1 MTDRI
6 QEQVTHLLKDDSRPA
21 RDRVDDLLKLR
32 EDARALQ
39 RAATESPMATG
50 EDAGEDVGAGLRQID
65 RALEKLG
72 HSDPGKADE
81 NSAATL

>member
-1 MTDRI
+1 MTSRTT
-6 QEQVTHLLKDDSRPA
+6 EQIAGLLNDTTRTDADKVEELLKMRQ
-21 RDRVDDLLKLR
+21 
-32 EDARALQ
+32 EARAIE

-50 EDAGEDVGAGLRQID
+50 DAGSSGLGEID

-72 HSDPGKADE
+72 YEDEAHADE

>member
-1 MTDRI
+1 MSGTTREKI
-6 QEQVTHLLKDDSRPA
+6 AQLLKDESRS
-21 RDRVDDLLKLR
+21 REDRIAELLKMR

-39 RAATESPMATG
+39 RAATESPMANE
-50 EDAGEDVGAGLRQID
+50 EDGSTGLREID

-72 HSDPGKADE
+72 HGTKSDADE

>member
-1 MTDRI
+1 MTSRITEQIAGLMNDAGRSREDRI
-6 QEQVTHLLKDDSRPA
+6 GALLKM
-21 RDRVDDLLKLR
+21 RD
-32 EDARALQ
+32 DARALQ

-50 EDAGEDVGAGLRQID
+50 DDGSSGLAEID

-72 HSDPGKADE
+72 HSEQPDADE

>member
-1 MTDRI
+1 MTSRVSEQISEIVNDPGSSRGERI
-6 QEQVTHLLKDDSRPA
+6 DA
-21 RDRVDDLLKLR
+21 LLKLR
-32 EDARALQ
+32 DDARALQ

-50 EDAGEDVGAGLRQID
+50 DAGSSGLAEID

-72 HSDPGKADE
+72 HTAQPDADE

>member
-21 RDRVDDLLKLR
+21 RDRVGDLLKLR

-39 RAATESPMATG
+39 RAGNGPAEM
-50 EDAGEDVGAGLRQID
+50 DALVPEVGAQSGGLF
-65 RALEKLG
+65 LSG
-72 HSDPGKADE
+72 GG
-81 NSAATL
+81 